1 MADITEETIIEAL
14 TAIRPP
20 DSDKDIV
27 SLGMI
32 SGVVLRDG
40 NIAVT
45 IEITQEQGNAFEP
58 TRRQAEETLAALPG
72 VLSATVVLTAQ
83 RPAQGASPGAGPGQ
97 EQAPL
102 IPNVKTII
110 AIASG
115 KGGVGKSTTAVNL
128 ALAFAAKG
136 LKTGLLDSDIYGP
149 SIPRM
154 LGLEGRPEQ
163 ISETRLAPKEKFGIK
178 AMSMGLLV
186 ADDTP
191 MIWRGPMVMSA
202 IEQML
207 RDVEWGE
214 LDVMVIDLPPGTG
227 DAQLTLAQ
235 RVPLTGAVIVSTPQD
250 VALSDARK
258 GLNMFRKVEVPVL
271 GIIENMSYFACPH
284 CGERTDIFSHGGAK
298 REAARM

>member
-191 MIWRGPMVMSA
+191 MIWRGPRKRAWCS
-202 IEQML
+202 
-207 RDVEWGE
+207 
-214 LDVMVIDLPPGTG
+214 PPGM
-227 DAQLTLAQ
+227 AL
-235 RVPLTGAVIVSTPQD
+235 VPTPSVSMGSGCPQD
-250 VALSDARK
+250 REGTTTTATTKSLFLSMPFGVVPIHFLRWMRRTIMVSRYYGRALRCWYATQISIRYRLPA
-258 GLNMFRKVEVPVL
+258 P
-271 GIIENMSYFACPH
+271 
-284 CGERTDIFSHGGAK
+284 
-298 REAARM
+298 